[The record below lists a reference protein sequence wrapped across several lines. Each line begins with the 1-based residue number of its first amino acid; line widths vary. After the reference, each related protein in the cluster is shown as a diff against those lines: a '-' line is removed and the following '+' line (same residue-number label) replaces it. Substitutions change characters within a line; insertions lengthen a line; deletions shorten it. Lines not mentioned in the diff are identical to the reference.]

1 MVFLLESFCVTTLMG
16 YQSDHIDQLYRTV
29 ALAVRQGWKLGKT
42 PLAVRQGWKLGKT
55 PLAVRQG
62 WKLGK
67 TPLVTQ
73 PCPRSVCV
81 CGPNSIAELDDRNR
95 GAQRWNL
102 MYSFI
107 GCMLLAQ
114 DECQI
119 TGRSDW
125 NQ

>member
-55 PLAVRQG
+55 PL
-62 WKLGK
+62 
-67 TPLVTQ
+67 VTQ

-81 CGPNSIAELDDRNR
+81 WPKFDCR
-95 GAQRWNL
+95 
-102 MYSFI
+102 
-107 GCMLLAQ
+107 
-114 DECQI
+114 
-119 TGRSDW
+119 T
-125 NQ
+125 